1 MTEKITLEEA
11 VKSKDNFTKFI
22 EENSEE
28 CIKQALKG
36 MPSRSL
42 HIVIP
47 QMTPTA
53 DGLCNGLGA
62 FNDNQK
68 CYVFWF
74 INNEKDEIL
83 KLAENLNTRFSK
95 ICGIFIFEPCLNDGK
110 TEFKCIVKPELNK
123 RPPVN
128 TRTKSKLLQFQL
140 WELYKDICDGSEYPD
155 MQIAEAQYQHY
166 QYVNIQ
172 VSGLQVIQT
181 INTPHEFVASE
192 LSMRSREKFAKLKEH
207 KEEIEKEVG
216 ELIWDDNEK
225 NQTVKIRKVYPI
237 DVFNTK
243 NHKKAITQLIK
254 MGAELK
260 AVAHKYL

>member
-1 MTEKITLEEA
+1 MTEKITLEQA
-11 VKSKDNFTKFI
+11 VKSKDNFTQFI
-22 EENSEE
+22 EENSDE
-28 CIKQALKG
+28 CIKAALKG
-36 MPSRSL
+36 YSQREL
-42 HIVIP
+42 HIIIP

-83 KLAENLNTRFSK
+83 KLAESLNTRFSK
-95 ICGIFIFEPCLNDGK
+95 ICGIFIFKPCLNEGK
-110 TEFKCIVKPELNK
+110 TEFKCLLKPELNK

-128 TRTKSKLLQFQL
+128 TRTKAKMLQFQL
-140 WELYKDICDGSEYPD
+140 WELYQEICDGSEYPD
-155 MQIAEAQYQHY
+155 MQIKDALYQHF

-172 VSGLQVIQT
+172 VSGMQMIQT
-181 INTPHEFVASE
+181 INTQHEYVASE
-192 LSMRSREKFAKLKEH
+192 LSMRNREIFAKLKEH

-225 NQTVKIRKVYPI
+225 NQTVKIRKTFPI
-237 DVFNTK
+237 DVYATK
-243 NHKKAITQLIK
+243 NHKKAVTKLIEI
-254 MGAELK
+254 GAELK

>member
-1 MTEKITLEEA
+1 MTEKTTLEQA

-28 CIKQALKG
+28 CIKTILKG
-36 MPSRSL
+36 CPQRNL

-83 KLAENLNTRFSK
+83 KLAESLNTRFSK
-95 ICGIFIFEPCLNDGK
+95 TCGIFILKPYLNEGK
-110 TEFKCIVKPELNK
+110 TEFKCLLKPELNK
-123 RPPVN
+123 RPLVN
-128 TRTKSKLLQFQL
+128 TRTKAKMLQFQL
-140 WELYKDICDGSEYPD
+140 WELYREICDGSEYPD
-155 MQIAEAQYQHY
+155 MQIKEALYQHF
-166 QYVNIQ
+166 QYITTQ
-172 VSGLQVIQT
+172 VSGMQMIQT
-181 INTPHEFVASE
+181 INTQNGYVASE
-192 LSMRSREKFAKLKEH
+192 LSMRNRETFAKLKEH

-225 NQTVKIRKVYPI
+225 NATVKIRKVYPI
-237 DVFNTK
+237 DVFNSK
-243 NHKKAITQLIK
+243 NHKKAVTKLIEI
-254 MGAELK
+254 GAELK
-260 AVAHKYL
+260 KIAHKYL